1 MFGVDRGRPRVGRS
15 PRPCD
20 NRTVRFVLAL
30 SLIVVL
36 CAAGCGGRSESTALP
51 DDRAIT
57 PGAPPAPGTVIRGD
71 SSTNLDTTPLSA
83 ADYAMYAAI
92 MSGASAMLSTLSPDD
107 REALGFAQKVDAG
120 TAKPTPATEPLL
132 VRARRLQ
139 QKDLEL
145 ARLQGIEER
154 YVQVKS
160 RIEAVIGPDSRPP
173 PPGDSIARENL
184 RYLEPHRATIERLQ
198 NTVRNPLRIANR

>member
-1 MFGVDRGRPRVGRS
+1 MGRS

-20 NRTVRFVLAL
+20 NRTVRSVVAL

-36 CAAGCGGRSESTALP
+36 CAAGCGGGSESTAP
-51 DDRAIT
+51 PEDRAIT
-57 PGAPPAPGTVIRGD
+57 PGEPPAPGTVIRGD
-71 SSTNLDTTPLSA
+71 SSTNLETSPLSA

-120 TAKPTPATEPLL
+120 TAKPTPANEPML
-132 VRARRLQ
+132 VRARSLQ

-145 ARLQGIEER
+145 ARLQGIEGR

-160 RIEAVIGPDSRPP
+160 RIEAVIGPNSRPP
-173 PPGDSIARENL
+173 APGDSIAQENL

-198 NTVRNPLRIANR
+198 KALRDPRSRKP